1 MNNKSDEITR
11 KLIKLGYQKTV
22 FNKPEKSICSNE
34 DEFIL
39 VKTCVIEFN

>member
-22 FNKPEKSICSNE
+22 FNKPEKSICSNK
-34 DEFIL
+34 FIQN
-39 VKTCVIEFN
+39 I